1 MRLRSVFHTI
11 LGSALGALI
20 AGCSSQTG
28 ANSVP
33 QTSARTD
40 QSVSAYPIGLS
51 AIPIGLS
58 AYPAGLSAYPITL
71 AAFPVSISAYPIDIA
86 GLSIS
91 GAATAACQ
99 ATLTA
104 RTALC
109 HAEYRNDITAI
120 LDSLLPALLAP
131 GYHPDML
138 QAAYGV
144 TRAAPTGGS
153 GQTVAI
159 VVAYHAPRLESDL
172 AVYRRTFGLSPCA
185 TANGCLRIVAGNGA
199 LPAYNSGWE
208 PEETLDVEMVS
219 AICPR
224 CRIMAVEAQS
234 DDIGDLAQAVDT
246 AVARGATVVS
256 NSYSAPESPDADAFA
271 SHYRHAGIPITAGA
285 GDRGYGT
292 GFPAAVPEVTA
303 VGGTSMIL
311 SPTSGW
317 LQAVWSGTGS
327 GCTAL
332 LKPLWQTDRGC
343 NERTMNDL
351 AVVADPATGVGV
363 YVTAIGGWNE
373 FGGTSVGAPI
383 VAALYALAG
392 NGSAYADTSG
402 LYAHASSF
410 AAVLP
415 RPNGV
420 CTPAYLCT
428 GGIGYS
434 GPSGLGAPTGLG
446 PF

>member
-1 MRLRSVFHTI
+1 MRLRPVFHSI
-11 LGSALGALI
+11 LGFVLGALI
-20 AGCSSQTG
+20 VGCSSQTG
-28 ANSVP
+28 VNSVVP
-33 QTSARTD
+33 QTSTRTE
-40 QSVSAYPIGLS
+40 QSVSAF
-51 AIPIGLS
+51 PIGLS
-58 AYPAGLSAYPITL
+58 AYPAGLSAYPISL
-71 AAFPVSISAYPIDIA
+71 SAFPISISAYPIDIL
-86 GLSIS
+86 GLSLS
-91 GAATAACQ
+91 RAATASCQ
-99 ATLTA
+99 AQLTA

-109 HAEYRNDITAI
+109 HAEYRNDIAAI
-120 LDSLLPALLAP
+120 LSSLLPALLAP

-138 QAAYGV
+138 RAAYGV
-144 TRAAPTGGS
+144 TSAAQTGGS

-172 AVYRRTFGLSPCA
+172 AVYRRTFGLSPCT

-199 LPAYNSGWE
+199 QPAYNSGWE

-224 CRIMAVEAQS
+224 CRIMAVEARS

-256 NSYSAPESPDADAFA
+256 NSYSAAESPDADAFA

-292 GFPAAVPEVTA
+292 GFPADVPEVTA
-303 VGGTSMIL
+303 VGGTSMIHSL
-311 SPTSGW
+311 TSGW
-317 LQAVWSGTGS
+317 LNAVWPGTGS
-327 GCTAL
+327 GCTAFA
-332 LKPLWQTDRGC
+332 KPAWQTDQGC
-343 NERTMNDL
+343 GRRTMNDL

-363 YVTAIGGWNE
+363 YVTAVGGWNE

-392 NGSAYADTSG
+392 NGSAYKDTSG
-402 LYAHASSF
+402 LYAHASEF

-428 GGIGYS
+428 GGVGYS
-434 GPSGLGAPTGLG
+434 GPSGVGVPRGLG